1 MKTKL
6 SKLALSFLILS
17 LPFTS
22 IQAQEKS
29 YREVA
34 KERADK
40 IVAGLD
46 LFVKDKLARTSVNIA
61 DQYVALNEIQEA
73 RDKKV
78 KSVENK
84 ADAKKQIETIKKES
98 DVEIA
103 KLHQSF
109 LAKLSKDMDR
119 EQVDKVKDGM
129 TYNVVPLTFANYLL
143 MLPYLTQQQQNKIM
157 DFLVEAREYAMDG
170 GSSKEKHAWF
180 GKYKGKITNY
190 LTAEGFDLKKEG
202 ADWAKRRN
210 MKSSDLEIV
219 ESNRIISVLKFED
232 ASHKES
238 ARNLI
243 AHQYQQIQLLQKERD
258 AKMKESSAGI
268 KDKEQANKAESEV
281 WVRYKKK
288 LDDQRDLFIRTL
300 VMFVGSDQVEVVKN
314 EMTGNDLH
322 KEYAKFQALLPNM
335 TEVQK
340 KKVYDYLL
348 QARKN
353 AMNVLTSRDREQWF
367 AKYRGRANNY
377 LASQNYDLRKATE
390 ELEKREAKAV
400 K

>member
-1 MKTKL
+1 MI
-6 SKLALSFLILS
+6 LILS

-40 IVAGLD
+40 IIASLD
-46 LFVKDKLARTSVNIA
+46 LFVKDKLLRTRDNIA

-73 RDKKV
+73 RDKKI
-78 KSVENK
+78 KSVENT
-84 ADAKKQIETIKKES
+84 ADAKKQIEIIKKES
-98 DVEIA
+98 DTAIA

-157 DFLVEAREYAMDG
+157 DYLVEAREYAMDG

-210 MKSSDLEIV
+210 INSSELEIV
-219 ESNRIISVLKFED
+219 ESNRIITVLKFDDD
-232 ASHKES
+232 AQKES

-243 AHQYQQIQLLQKERD
+243 AHQYQQIQELLKERD
-258 AKMKESSAGI
+258 AKMAESRAQI

-300 VMFVGSDQVEVVKN
+300 VMFVGSEQVELVKN
-314 EMTGNDLH
+314 EMTGNDLQ
-322 KEYAKFQALLPNM
+322 KEYSKFLALLPDMNN
-335 TEVQK
+335 VQK

-390 ELEKREAKAV
+390 ELEKREAKGV